1 MTVDWTLA
9 YEDKTY
15 MGPLMISSKPL
26 DATRFNIN
34 CSRP

>member
-1 MTVDWTLA
+1 MTIDRTLA

-15 MGPLMISSKPL
+15 MGLLMISSKPL
-26 DATRFNIN
+26 DATRFNIT